1 MSRYI
6 VETPEPSPETKPYW
20 DAVRAGRLSIQ
31 RCDDCGAHVFYPR
44 LFCPSCMS
52 DRLTWTD
59 VSGRGEVYS
68 FTVVH
73 RTGPA
78 HKPMVPYAVALIAL
92 EEGPR
97 MMSWLRTDDLAA
109 IRIGMPVKLGF
120 ARGEG
125 DNVLPVFE
133 PA

>member
-1 MSRYI
+1 MNHYV

-20 DAVRAGRLSIQ
+20 DAIRAGRLSIQ
-31 RCDDCGAHVFYPR
+31 HCDDCGEHVFYPR
-44 LFCPSCMS
+44 LICPACMS
-52 DRLTWTD
+52 DRLSWID

-68 FTVVH
+68 FTIVR
-73 RTGPA
+73 RTGPG
-78 HKPMVPYAVALIAL
+78 HKSMVPYVVTLITL

-97 MMSWLRTDDLAA
+97 MMSWLRTGDLDA

-120 ARGEG
+120 AKGEG